1 MTSKTGTETDLA
13 PKTSVRTK
21 LANIPKGRAAGFLK
35 TLLSDKRGIIGIG
48 ILALMGFVAI
58 AAPLLTPY
66 DPLHSTEM
74 IADGLTCPS
83 WFRYLPGYEKTS
95 ENLFPFTDPGFANG
109 ASIQDWVFNASSPN
123 MLTLSYISDTGSP
136 KSGPGCIEMVLQRN
150 NQEPVGQI
158 KGVLTREFYYPFL
171 GPPQRYMGQIY
182 ARLSSLQNAS
192 IGEVEIKVFIQT
204 PNGEIRNQWSAKQG
218 GDYKSGAWITPNVYG
233 DEVYPPLIDSYTLD
247 PLRSTFSE
255 QANYKYG
262 VEVVFSQDIQ
272 NASVYLD
279 DLELRLYGT
288 GFGLLGTNY
297 NGLDVFTQLVYG
309 TRISF
314 LVGIV
319 ASFIS
324 VTLGLAIGLI
334 AAYSGR
340 IVDQILM
347 RLTDMFLVLPEL
359 PLLLVI
365 VAVLGPSIWNIIAII
380 GFLGWMGFAR
390 TVRSQALSLRER
402 PFVEAAKAVGAGKS
416 HIIVKHILP
425 NVMNL
430 VYVTLAMT
438 VPGAIMAEAYLSFLG
453 LYDPFVVTWG
463 RMLEE
468 VLYLPGGVK
477 RWWWVLPPGLCIAAI
492 SMSFILIGY
501 ALDEILNP
509 RLRQRR

>member
-1 MTSKTGTETDLA
+1 MRRKADPTRETSTSRMLA
-13 PKTSVRTK
+13 RLRGV
-21 LANIPKGRAAGFLK
+21 AGFVK
-35 TLLSDKRGIIGIG
+35 TLLLNKRGAIGLG
-48 ILALMGFVAI
+48 ILVFMGFVAI

-66 DPLHSTEM
+66 DPLYSPEM
-74 IADGLTCPS
+74 IADGLTYPS
-83 WFRYLPGYEKTS
+83 WFKYLPGYERAS
-95 ENLFPFTDPGFANG
+95 ENLFPFTDPGFSNSESVQG
-109 ASIQDWVFNASSPN
+109 VVFTASQPN
-123 MLTLSYISDTGSP
+123 VLTMNYISNMGNS
-136 KSGPGCIEMVLQRN
+136 SPGCISVTLHRSN
-150 NQEPVGQI
+150 HEPTGQI
-158 KGVLTREFYYPFL
+158 KGILTREFYYPFT

-182 ARLSSLQNAS
+182 AKVNDVQNAS
-192 IGEVEIKVFIQT
+192 TWGAEITVFIQKQD
-204 PNGEIRNQWSAKQG
+204 GESITQWSAKQG
-218 GDYKSGAWITPNVYG
+218 GAYKSGAWITPNIYG
-233 DEVYPPLIDSYTLD
+233 DDMYPPLIDSYRLD
-247 PLRSTFSE
+247 PLQSTFSE
-255 QANYKYG
+255 RGNYKYG
-262 VEVVFSQDIQ
+262 VEVAFAEDVE
-272 NASVYLD
+272 NASVYID
-279 DLELRLYGT
+279 DLNLKLYGT

-297 NGLDVFTQLVYG
+297 SGLDVFTQLVYG

-324 VTLGLAIGLI
+324 VTLGLLIGLI

-340 IVDQILM
+340 IIDQVLM
-347 RLTDMFLVLPEL
+347 RFTDMILVLPEL

-390 TVRSQALSLRER
+390 TVRSQALSLKER

-416 HIIVKHILP
+416 HIIARHILP

-453 LYDPFVVTWG
+453 LYDPFVVSWG

-477 RWWWVLPPGLCIAAI
+477 RWWWVVPPGLCIAAI

-509 RLRQRR
+509 KLRQRR